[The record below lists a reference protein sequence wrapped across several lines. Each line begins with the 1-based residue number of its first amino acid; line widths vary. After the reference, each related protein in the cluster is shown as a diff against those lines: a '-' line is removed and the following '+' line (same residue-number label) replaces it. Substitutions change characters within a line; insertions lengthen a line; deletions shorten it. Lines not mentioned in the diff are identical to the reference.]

1 MARTSPHGLKY
12 GDSAEW
18 ALFQRHY
25 REMLAACVQSD
36 ELDVNRLAQVVIGF
50 GKDLEAGLSE
60 AGDLFDRI
68 KRVLRDDSPPVR

>member
-1 MARTSPHGLKY
+1 MAGTPPGSTHG
-12 GDSAEW
+12 GSAEW
-18 ALFQRHY
+18 ALFQQHY
-25 REMLAACVQSD
+25 REMLAECITSD
-36 ELDVNRLAQVVIGF
+36 DLDVNRLAQVVIQF